1 MREETTETTNR
12 EYFKTSFV
20 SSGSFE
26 EDLASFLIADIYNK
40 HFGSIAIN

>member
-20 SSGSFE
+20 SSTSFE
-26 EDLASFLIADIYNK
+26 EELASILIDDIYNK
-40 HFGSIAIN
+40 HFGIVAMN